1 MTMPF
6 KIYIFTIETV
16 RLNTPKLALL
26 NIEVNAEI
34 VKKIM
39 GVNSKN
45 VKPATILLLKLCPER
60 EMAKKFRILNIA
72 ITKRRIINTCML
84 SDIFT
89 PPI

>member
-72 ITKRRIINTCML
+72 ITKRRIINTCMP